1 MLERHPAVLEAAV
14 VATEDEIKGAIPVA
28 FVVCAP
34 GKTVDAGELKQF
46 ALANGPAYS
55 HPRAFAFL
63 DKMPVNGA
71 HKIDRGVLK
80 PQAARL
86 VAELGR

>member
-1 MLERHPAVLEAAV
+1 MVAA
-14 VATEDEIKGAIPVA
+14 EDEIKGAIPVA

-34 GKTVDAGELKQF
+34 GKAVDASELKQF
-46 ALANGPAYS
+46 ALANGPAYN

-63 DKMPVNGA
+63 DRMPVNGA
-71 HKIDRGVLK
+71 HKIDRSVLQ
-80 PQAARL
+80 PLAARL